1 MDTPV
6 ATRCNALD
14 PVRIHHPIRRSAW
27 DDGASL
33 LFAGLLLP
41 SVSATLALLDP
52 RLRHWFLIPVTVC
65 GVLISVDAIDWAL
78 RRREIFDPQ
87 AVLGLLGV
95 HLFYLAPILNVM
107 LDHWPRYVVGPVDW
121 REALGTMAMLNAVG
135 LCGYRLVLLPA
146 DRARPR
152 HRLRSF
158 NLPVFY
164 TVGSLAAAVSVLAFV
179 VEITIFGGISGYL
192 SAMTGGLERSRLA
205 GLGWLL
211 IVAEAFPM
219 IIFALVVVRWRRV
232 LAERRVVL
240 LLLVIA
246 LAGTQFFVGG
256 LRGSRSNA
264 IWPILIGL
272 TLVHLLVARISRK
285 SLLVFLLFLSVF
297 MYGYG
302 FYKSA
307 GLEVLDAA
315 RGTRSVE
322 ELSAETGR
330 DLPVLLLGD
339 LSRADIQALVLDRQ
353 LRRDAELAY
362 GISYVGD
369 VAFLVPRWLLPER
382 PPDKVA
388 VGTDVIFGPGA
399 YDSGFRSSRVYGL
412 AGEAVMNF
420 GPVGAVASFVLL
432 GLLVRRVRRYYAR
445 ALRESALGPKLLA
458 PALWA
463 CVFLPTADLD
473 NTIWFLIKYVLP
485 LAGVIWLALH
495 IRPDRTAAVTTR

>member
-1 MDTPV
+1 
-6 ATRCNALD
+6 
-14 PVRIHHPIRRSAW
+14 
-27 DDGASL
+27 
-33 LFAGLLLP
+33 
-41 SVSATLALLDP
+41 
-52 RLRHWFLIPVTVC
+52 
-65 GVLISVDAIDWAL
+65 
-78 RRREIFDPQ
+78 
-87 AVLGLLGV
+87 
-95 HLFYLAPILNVM
+95 
-107 LDHWPRYVVGPVDW
+107 
-121 REALGTMAMLNAVG
+121 
-135 LCGYRLVLLPA
+135 
-146 DRARPR
+146 
-152 HRLRSF
+152 
-158 NLPVFY
+158 
-164 TVGSLAAAVSVLAFV
+164 